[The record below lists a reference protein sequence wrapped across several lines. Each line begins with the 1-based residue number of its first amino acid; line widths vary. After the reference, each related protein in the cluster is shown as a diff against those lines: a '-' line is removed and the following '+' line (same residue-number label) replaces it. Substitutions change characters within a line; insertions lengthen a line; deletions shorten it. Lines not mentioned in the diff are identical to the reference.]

1 MAKERNELK
10 YDEFYVLRIF
20 YIADVHK
27 ECNIWLEIQ
36 FWSQLELCMNISSW
50 ES

>member
-1 MAKERNELK
+1 MTKERNGLK
-10 YDEFYVLRIF
+10 YDQFYVSKIS
-20 YIADVHK
+20 YIGDVNK

-36 FWSQLELCMNISSW
+36 FWIQLELCMNISSW